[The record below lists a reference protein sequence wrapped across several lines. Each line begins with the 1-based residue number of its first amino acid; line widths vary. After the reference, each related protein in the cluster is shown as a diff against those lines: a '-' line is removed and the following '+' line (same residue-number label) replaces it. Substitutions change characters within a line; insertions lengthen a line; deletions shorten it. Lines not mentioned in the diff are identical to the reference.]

1 MRFDFVRKN
10 AGRRKMPVGFKKK
23 LKKFRN
29 NWLVK
34 LTNPVADRKLRFYI
48 DYKQP
53 YILGACHVRTHRT
66 EWFERR
72 R

>member
-1 MRFDFVRKN
+1 MMFDFVRKS
-10 AGRRKMPVGFKKK
+10 AGRRRIPFGFTRK

-48 DYKQP
+48 DYEQP
-53 YILGACHVRTHRT
+53 
-66 EWFERR
+66 
-72 R
+72 

>member
-1 MRFDFVRKN
+1 MRFDFARKN
-10 AGRRKMPVGFKKK
+10 AGRRKMPVGFMKK
-23 LKKFRN
+23 LKKFQG

-53 YILGACHVRTHRT
+53 
-66 EWFERR
+66 
-72 R
+72 